1 MQVVDCLDEG
11 AVIAFVGGA
20 LQGPALQAAERHL
33 VDCPAC
39 AALVALAAPA
49 ASGDGARPAGTT
61 RRLDEIALGRYQLLS
76 LIGRGGMGEV
86 YIGYDPELD
95 RKVAIKILRADKV
108 DHQGHRARFM
118 REAQAVARLTH
129 PNVVGIYD
137 VGNAGG
143 RMFLTMEL
151 VDGETL
157 GAWLTRKPRS
167 ADEILNVFAMAGR
180 GLHAA
185 HRAGIIHRDFKP
197 QNVMVARNGSV
208 RVMDFGLAAS
218 ADPSLPDEPRLTAA
232 GSILGTPHYMSPEQL
247 RGQRADARADQF
259 SFCVALWEALH
270 GTLPFPA
277 KTWGALRAAV
287 LEGRPQPGPLARRVP
302 RRVQLALQR
311 GLSADRDQRFPSM
324 AALLTALTRE
334 PGRVVSPRALGISVA
349 AVVLAGA
356 VAGLVGVRAH
366 GRRAAAC
373 DPGARL
379 TGAWTALPDDPD
391 RREAQAAFAAVTGD
405 VADADA
411 RFARLSGVLDDYARR
426 WSTLWRE
433 TCEAATTTPGDDRV
447 SLLAN
452 ACLERRRRE
461 LASLS
466 HVLAR
471 ADARVVRRALAAAA
485 ALPSI
490 DSCRDLTALR
500 NTLAPPADPETQARL
515 EPLTDRL
522 LALRAEAEAGHDAQA
537 LEPARALLAE
547 VRAASSPPLL
557 AETLVVAARIQ
568 SPFDPDASVPLYEEA
583 YRAAEQADVPALTAE
598 AAIQL
603 AAIAGAVHHKFVD
616 GERWVGLAEVA
627 VAHAAEAR
635 LRGWFLDTR
644 GTIAAAHGQW
654 RRARADFEA
663 ATATQEPASGAAPQ
677 ELGRSLTHLA
687 RAAGMMDDGA
697 AALVAATHAV
707 EVQSNLFPT
716 DSYEVGAARLARA
729 RALLAVRRGTDAR
742 ADLDAARVAFERT
755 LGRDH
760 PFLADPMTAVGELA
774 LDTGDAA
781 RARDVLERAWEVR
794 STQLADGGA
803 REETAFA
810 LARAIWATSGDDSHA
825 LELAREAEDGYAA
838 FPDLAGRRTAVAAWI
853 SSHPERAAR
862 QRR

>member
-1 MQVVDCLDEG
+1 VTVVDCLDEG

-20 LQGPALQAAERHL
+20 LQGASLEAAERHL
-33 VDCPAC
+33 VECPAC
-39 AALVALAAPA
+39 AALVALAAPPP
-49 ASGDGARPAGTT
+49 DGRAAGTT
-61 RRLDEIALGRYQLLS
+61 QRLDDITLGRYHLLA

-143 RMFLTMEL
+143 RMFLAMEL

-157 GAWLTRKPRS
+157 GAWLARKPRTV
-167 ADEILNVFAMAGR
+167 DEILQVFTMAGR

-185 HRAGIIHRDFKP
+185 HRTGIVHRDFKP

-218 ADPSLPDEPRLTAA
+218 ADAGLPDEPRLTAA

-270 GTLPFPA
+270 GALPFPA

-287 LEGRPQPGPLARRVP
+287 LDGHPQPGPLARRVP
-302 RRVQLALQR
+302 RRVQSALLR
-311 GLSADRDQRFPSM
+311 GLSPERDNRFPAMSDLL
-324 AALLTALTRE
+324 AAIGGTSGKTTSR
-334 PGRVVSPRALGISVA
+334 RVLATSVA
-349 AVVLAGA
+349 ALAAAGVVAA
-356 VAGLVGVRAH
+356 LVVVRGH
-366 GRRAAAC
+366 GRHAAAC
-373 DPGARL
+373 DPAPRL
-379 TGAWTALPDDPD
+379 TGIWTSAANDPD
-391 RREAQAAFAAVTGD
+391 RAQAQAAFAAVAGE
-405 VADADA
+405 VPDADE
-411 RFARLSGVLDDYARR
+411 RFGKVSSLLDDYARR
-426 WSTLWRE
+426 WSALSRE
-433 TCEAATTTPGDDRV
+433 TCEATVDAAGDDRV
-447 SLLAN
+447 SSLAT

-461 LASLS
+461 LGALTR
-466 HVLAR
+466 VLVR
-471 ADARVVRRALAAAA
+471 ADARVVRRGLAAAA

-490 DSCRDLTALR
+490 DSCRDLAALR
-500 NTLAPPADPETQARL
+500 NTVEPPADLAVRARL

-522 LALRAEAEAGHDAQA
+522 LALRAEAGAGHDAEV
-537 LEPARALLAE
+537 LEPARALLAD
-547 VRAASSPPLL
+547 VRVAADPSLL

-568 SPFDPDASVPLYEEA
+568 SPFDPDVSVPLFEEA
-583 YRAAEQADVPALTAE
+583 YRTAEKADLPALSAE

-603 AAIAGAVHHKFVD
+603 AAIAGAVHHRFVD
-616 GERWVGLAEVA
+616 GERWAGLAEVA

-644 GTIAAAHGQW
+644 GTIAAARGQW
-654 RRARADFEA
+654 LRARADFEA
-663 ATATQEPASGAAPQ
+663 AVSARDAGGAAPQ
-677 ELGRSLTHLA
+677 ELGASLTHLS
-687 RAAGMMDDGA
+687 RAAGMLDDGA
-697 AALVAATHAV
+697 GALAAAGRAV
-707 EVQSNLFPT
+707 DIQAGLFPS

-729 RALLAVRRGTDAR
+729 RALLAVGRNPDAR
-742 ADLDAARVAFERT
+742 PDLDAARVAFEHT

-760 PFLADPMTAVGELA
+760 PFLADPMTAAGQLA
-774 LDTGDAA
+774 LAIGDAT
-781 RARDVLERAWEVR
+781 RARDLLERAWEIR
-794 STQLADGGA
+794 STQLADGGT

-810 LARAIWATSGDDSHA
+810 LARATWATAGDDSHA
-825 LELAREAEDGYAA
+825 LELAREAQDGYAA
-838 FPDLAGRRTAVAAWI
+838 FPDLASRRMAVTNWI
-853 SSHPERAAR
+853 AGHPERVAAR
-862 QRR
+862 RR